1 MHERK
6 EKEMK
11 VRMRNSKDVNAV
23 CCGCGESKD
32 NVLDMFDLQV
42 GDNIFT
48 ICDECNEALL
58 VKCLKAECM
67 KNGRVKS
74 SSDMRIIRK
83 RAEREREKR
92 KGHN

>member
-23 CCGCGESKD
+23 CCSCGESKD

-42 GDNIFT
+42 GESVLT
-48 ICDECNEALL
+48 VCDECNEALL
-58 VKCLKAECM
+58 MKCLKAECM
-67 KNGRVKS
+67 KNERVKS
-74 SSDMRIIRK
+74 ARDMAIIRK
-83 RAEREREKR
+83 RVERERGKR
-92 KGHN
+92 KGYN